1 MAYVLFVII
10 LIAAGFFAMMGFG
23 GGIIYVP
30 ILSWYGLD
38 YKTGVIPL
46 SLLLSAATGMTATY
60 TYLRAR
66 LVNVSI
72 GTAAVSTALVGAPLG
87 AYCVRFIPTG
97 IIKVL
102 FAIVALYAAVRIL
115 KSSEPDDSRRV
126 DPGRALQLG
135 LLIGIIVGF
144 SSGLLGIGNGF
155 LVFPFF
161 MAIGCTTKESAAT
174 TALVITFSAF
184 FALILHLRWATFDPK
199 LAAALVVAVVIGS
212 RMGGLWTST
221 RARPQTLR
229 MIVGIIILV
238 IAARMGW
245 EGLSSF

>member
-1 MAYVLFVII
+1 MSYLLFVII
-10 LIAAGFFAMMGFG
+10 SLAAGFFAMMGFG

-30 ILSWYGLD
+30 VLSWYGLD

-46 SLLLSAATGMTATY
+46 SLLLSAATGLTATY

-66 LVNVSI
+66 LVNVKV
-72 GTAAVSTALVGAPLG
+72 GTAAISTALFGAPLG

-97 IIKVL
+97 IIKII
-102 FAIVALYAAVRIL
+102 FAAVALFAAVRIL
-115 KSSEPDDSRRV
+115 RSTEPDGKRRV

-135 LLIGIIVGF
+135 FLIGLIVGF

-184 FALILHLRWATFDPK
+184 FALTLHLRWATFDPK
-199 LAAALVVAVVIGS
+199 LAVALVIGVVIGS
-212 RMGGLWTST
+212 RIGGLWTT
-221 RARPQTLR
+221 RRARPQTLR
-229 MIVGIIILV
+229 LIVGVIILI

-245 EGLSSF
+245 EGLSTF

>member
-1 MAYVLFVII
+1 MIYILFII
-10 LIAAGFFAMMGFG
+10 IAVAAGFFAMMGFG

-66 LVNVSI
+66 LVNVKI

-87 AYCVRFIPTG
+87 TYCVRFIPTG
-97 IIKVL
+97 IIKIL
-102 FAIVALYAAVRIL
+102 FATVAVYAAVRIL
-115 KSSEPDDSRRV
+115 RSREPDGKSRINP
-126 DPGRALQLG
+126 DRALLLG
-135 LLIGIIVGF
+135 FLIGLIVGF

-161 MAIGCTTKESAAT
+161 LAIGCTTKESAAT

-184 FALILHLRWATFDPK
+184 FALILHLRWATFDPQ
-199 LAAALVVAVVIGS
+199 LAVVLVIGAIIGS
-212 RMGGLWTST
+212 RMGGLWTSR

-229 MIVGIIILV
+229 IVAGVIILLV
-238 IAARMGW
+238 AARMGW

>member
-1 MAYVLFVII
+1 MVYLLFIII
-10 LIAAGFFAMMGFG
+10 LAAAGFFAMMGFG

-38 YKTGVIPL
+38 YKTAVIPL
-46 SLLLSAATGMTATY
+46 SLLLSFATGLTATY

-66 LVNVSI
+66 LVNVRV
-72 GTAAVSTALVGAPLG
+72 GTAAVSTALLGAPLG
-87 AYCVRFIPTG
+87 VYCVQFIPTG
-97 IIKVL
+97 IIKII
-102 FAIVALYAAVRIL
+102 FAAVAMLAAVRIL
-115 KSSEPDDSRRV
+115 RTVEPDGKSRV
-126 DPGRALQLG
+126 DPGRAIQLG
-135 LLIGIIVGF
+135 LLVGLIVGF

-161 MAIGCTTKESAAT
+161 MAIGCSTKESAAT

-184 FALILHLRWATFDPK
+184 FALTLHLRWATFDPR
-199 LAAALVVAVVIGS
+199 LAAALVIGVIIGS
-212 RMGGLWTST
+212 RMGGLWTS
-221 RARPQTLR
+221 RKARPQTLR
-229 MIVGIIILV
+229 LIVGVIILV